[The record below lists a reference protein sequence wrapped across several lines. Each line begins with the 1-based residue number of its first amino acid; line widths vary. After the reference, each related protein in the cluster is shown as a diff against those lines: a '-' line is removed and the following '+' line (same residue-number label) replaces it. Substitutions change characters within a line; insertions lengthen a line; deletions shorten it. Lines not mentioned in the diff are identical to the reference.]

1 MRVEFRTV
9 AISAVAALAVAGGLA
24 SPVLFPQAFAN
35 EPQNQLI
42 RTAKDLF
49 PPPFD
54 PSKLRKFDIEIAD
67 TVSTE
72 PLRTQYVKKI
82 AFGRPTTVT
91 IITTSSG
98 TYSSDAITSPH
109 VLYPGIDVA
118 PKHGGPRV
126 RVAFGNSPWGSF
138 TSTTVSSGS
147 FTFYNSS
154 FTAAKPHR

>member
-9 AISAVAALAVAGGLA
+9 AISSALAIAVAGGLV
-24 SPVLFPQAFAN
+24 SPALFPQAFAN
-35 EPQNQLI
+35 EPQHQLV
-42 RTAKDLF
+42 RAAKDIF

-54 PSKLRKFDIEIAD
+54 PSKLKKFDIELAD

-82 AFGRPTTVT
+82 AFGRPTVVT

-109 VLYPGIDVA
+109 VLYPGIDVTTRG
-118 PKHGGPRV
+118 HGPRV
-126 RVAFGNSPWGSF
+126 HVAFGNSPWGSF
-138 TSTTVSSGS
+138 SSTTVSAGS
-147 FTFYNSS
+147 FTYYNAS
-154 FTAAKPHR
+154 FVPTKRHR